1 MKTGAL
7 APETKTVRTGSGA
20 AMHRRSLKN
29 PVIGTIQPAIE
40 MTEY

>member
-7 APETKTVRTGSGA
+7 APETKAFWTGSGA
-20 AMHRRSLKN
+20 AMRRRSLKN